1 MITTSAVSA
10 MAAAYHAPGDR
21 DDGSQE
27 RSLSDNAS
35 MRDVPRPDDPDRRL
49 LSLDVFRGITV
60 AAMILVNNPGTWRA
74 VYAPLRHADWHGWT
88 PTDLI
93 FPCFLFIVGVAIP
106 FGLGRRL
113 DADHARGQV
122 VQKVLWRAL
131 VIFFLGLV
139 LHAVS
144 SMDPATI
151 RIPGVLQRIAVC
163 YLVASLVFLFFARG
177 AQLLIAAVAILAYWA
192 ALTLIPVPGF
202 GAGDL
207 GKEGNLAAWIDRS
220 VLGAHI
226 WRVGRVYDPEGI
238 LSTIPA
244 IATTLFGVLTGQ
256 WLRGAP
262 VSAASAGRLLLSGV
276 AGVVIGLAWGRWFP
290 INKSLWTSSYAVFT
304 AGAALL
310 GLAACYWLIE
320 IKRSRWW
327 TGPFRILGVN
337 ALAVFF
343 LSTLLA
349 ILLARVSIPG
359 TDGRPHSLQAILFG
373 ALFAPWA
380 SPAAASLSWAA
391 TNVVLWLLLL
401 WPFSRK
407 GLRLTV

>member
-1 MITTSAVSA
+1 MP
-10 MAAAYHAPGDR
+10 AAAR
-21 DDGSQE
+21 
-27 RSLSDNAS
+27 LT
-35 MRDVPRPDDPDRRL
+35 DPHRRL

-60 AAMILVNNPGTWRA
+60 AAMVLVNNPGTWRA
-74 VYAPLRHADWHGWT
+74 VYGPLRHADWHGWT

-93 FPCFLFIVGVAIP
+93 FPFFLFIVGVAIP

-113 DADHARGQV
+113 DADHGRGQV
-122 VQKVLWRAL
+122 VRKVLRRAL
-131 VIFFLGLV
+131 VIFLLGLV
-139 LHAVS
+139 LHAIS
-144 SMDPATI
+144 SMDLATI

-163 YLVASLVFLFFARG
+163 YLVAAVVFLTFGRG
-177 AQLLIAAVAILAYWA
+177 AQLSIATVALLAYWA

-220 VLGAHI
+220 VLGGHI

-244 IATTLFGVLTGQ
+244 IATTLLGVLTGQ
-256 WLRGAP
+256 WLRGAR
-262 VSAASAGRLLLSGV
+262 VSGAMARRLLLSGV
-276 AGVVIGLAWGRWFP
+276 AGIVIGLVWGRWFP
-290 INKSLWTSSYAVFT
+290 INKSLWTSSYVVFT

-310 GLAACYWLIE
+310 ALAACYWLIE

-349 ILLARVSIPG
+349 ILLARVSILG
-359 TDGRPHSLQAILFG
+359 TDGRPHSLQAILFDG
-373 ALFAPWA
+373 LFAPWA
-380 SPAAASLSWAA
+380 APAPAAASLAWAA
-391 TNVVLWLLLL
+391 TNVVLWLAIL

>member
-1 MITTSAVSA
+1 
-10 MAAAYHAPGDR
+10 
-21 DDGSQE
+21 
-27 RSLSDNAS
+27 
-35 MRDVPRPDDPDRRL
+35 
-49 LSLDVFRGITV
+49 
-60 AAMILVNNPGTWRA
+60 
-74 VYAPLRHADWHGWT
+74 VYEPLRHADWHGWT

-93 FPCFLFIVGVAIP
+93 FPFFLFIVGVAIP

-113 DADHARGQV
+113 DADHGRGQV
-122 VQKVLWRAL
+122 VMKVLRRAL
-131 VIFFLGLV
+131 VIFLLGLV
-139 LHAVS
+139 LHAIS
-144 SMDPATI
+144 SMDLATI

-163 YLVASLVFLFFARG
+163 YLVAAVVFLTFGWG
-177 AQLLIAAVAILAYWA
+177 AQLSIAAVALLAYWA

-256 WLRGAP
+256 WLRGAR
-262 VSAASAGRLLLSGV
+262 VSGAMARRLLLAGV
-276 AGVVIGLAWGRWFP
+276 AGIVIGLVWGRWFP
-290 INKSLWTSSYAVFT
+290 INKSLWTSSYVVFT

-310 GLAACYWLIE
+310 ALAACYWLIE

-327 TGPFRILGVN
+327 TGPFRVLGVN

-349 ILLARVSIPG
+349 ILLARISMQG
-359 TDGRPHSLQAILFG
+359 ADGRAHSLQAIVFD
-373 ALFAPWA
+373 ALFAPWT
-380 SPAAASLSWAA
+380 SPAAASLAWAA
-391 TNVVLWLLLL
+391 ANVVLWLVIL
-401 WPFSRK
+401 WPFSRR
-407 GLRLTV
+407 GVRLSV

>member
-1 MITTSAVSA
+1 MNV
-10 MAAAYHAPGDR
+10 
-21 DDGSQE
+21 
-27 RSLSDNAS
+27 
-35 MRDVPRPDDPDRRL
+35 RPDPGQRL

-60 AAMILVNNPGTWRA
+60 AAMVLVNNPGTWRA
-74 VYAPLRHADWHGWT
+74 VYGPLRHADWHGWT

-93 FPCFLFIVGVAIP
+93 FPFFLFIVGAAIP

-113 DADHARGQV
+113 EVGYARRPIV
-122 VQKVLWRAL
+122 LKVLRRAL
-131 VIFFLGLV
+131 VIFLLGLV

-144 SMDPATI
+144 SMELATI

-163 YLVASLVFLFFARG
+163 YLVASLAFLAISWRL
-177 AQLLIAAVAILAYWA
+177 QLGLAALALFGYWA

-244 IATTLFGVLTGQ
+244 IATSLFGVLTGQ
-256 WLRGAP
+256 WLRGAR
-262 VSAASAGRLLLSGV
+262 VSAAMVGRLLL
-276 AGVVIGLAWGRWFP
+276 AGVVGVLIGLAWGQWFP

-310 GLAACYWLIE
+310 ALAACYWLIE

-349 ILLARVSIPG
+349 MVLARASIIG
-359 TDGRPHSLQAILFG
+359 ADGRPHSLQAVLFDTF
-373 ALFAPWA
+373 FAPWA
-380 SPAAASLSWAA
+380 PPAAASLAWAA
-391 TNVVLWLLLL
+391 ANMVLWLVIL
-401 WPFSRK
+401 WPLSHK
-407 GLRLTV
+407 GIRLTV